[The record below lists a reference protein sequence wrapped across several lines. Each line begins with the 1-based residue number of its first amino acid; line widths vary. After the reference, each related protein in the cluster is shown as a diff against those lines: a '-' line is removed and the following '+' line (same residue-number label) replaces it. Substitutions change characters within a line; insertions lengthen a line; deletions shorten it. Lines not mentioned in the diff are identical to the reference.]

1 MTARERERNPGH
13 ELTRADGELAVEEEI
28 RRRDQRAAHRTNRP
42 GRLDA
47 PQFVIVGAEV
57 DAGIRLYASRSLP
70 DAEFGIDEIQ
80 HRPEHVL
87 TTVMRDMLVITRPTY
102 PEALAELQ
110 RLWANRD
117 RAKAEEDARK
127 LEEARRAARRKPR
140 AITAGTATGGNSK

>member
-1 MTARERERNPGH
+1 MTGEHRDRRIGH
-13 ELTRADGELAVEEEI
+13 ELTRADGDLAIEEEV
-28 RRRDQRAAHRTNRP
+28 RRRDRARQKTNRP
-42 GRLDA
+42 GKLDE
-47 PQFVIVGAEV
+47 PQFVIVGAVV
-57 DAGIRLYASRSLP
+57 DAGIRLYASRNLP
-70 DAEFGIDEIQ
+70 DAEFGIDQIQ

-127 LEEARRAARRKPR
+127 LEEARRAARRRPK
-140 AITAGTATGGNSK
+140 AITAGSANGGSSK